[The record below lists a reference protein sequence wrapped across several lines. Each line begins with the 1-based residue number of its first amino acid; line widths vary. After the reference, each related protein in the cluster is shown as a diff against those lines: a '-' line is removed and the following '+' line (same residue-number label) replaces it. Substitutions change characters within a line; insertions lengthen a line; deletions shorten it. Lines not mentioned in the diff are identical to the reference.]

1 MIYYKNE
8 IYKYKWYIIL
18 LVIYDGEGLRYL
30 IKNDVFRK
38 YDFFEKKF
46 FIYLKMLDI
55 VYYIVFFVFILI
67 NWSLN

>member
-1 MIYYKNE
+1 MIYYNYE
-8 IYKYKWYIIL
+8 IYEYYWY
-18 LVIYDGEGLRYL
+18 LVIYDGVGLRNL

-55 VYYIVFFVFILI
+55 DYYIVFFVF
-67 NWSLN
+67 